1 MIAVF
6 GSETIAN
13 NDKNGKSERIIW
25 LWYT

>member
-13 NDKNGKSERIIW
+13 NDKNGNILNS
-25 LWYT
+25 LTSYY